1 MIGFKRVYKDMNKQ
15 EQNFVQMV
23 TDFYQVHGR
32 HTLPWRQTKD
42 PYRILVSEVML
53 QQTQVDRVIPKYKEF
68 LKAFPTWGSLAVA
81 PLGAVLLCWQGLG
94 YNRRAKML
102 HECANAIVR
111 DYGGKL
117 PNDEMKLRGLPGIG
131 PYTARAVLAFA
142 FGIAK
147 PLIETN
153 VRTVYI
159 HHFFKNETDV
169 TDAMLLPYI
178 ERTLAQDNPRD
189 WYYALMDYGSHL
201 KRTVGNNITKSKH
214 YTKRS
219 TFKGSDRQIRGAII
233 RLLTQEQKLTRTKL
247 ITSLT
252 FDALRIDAQLERLVE
267 EEMVVKV
274 KQSYS
279 LPT

>member
-1 MIGFKRVYKDMNKQ
+1 MTGTEKR
-15 EQNFVQMV
+15 FVQTV
-23 TDFYQVHGR
+23 LEFYEVGGR
-32 HTLPWRQTKD
+32 HGLPWRQTKD

-53 QQTQVDRVIPKYKEF
+53 QQTQVDRVIPKYNEF
-68 LKAFPTWGSLAVA
+68 LKAFPTISALAEA
-81 PLGAVLLCWQGLG
+81 PLGAVLGHWQGLG

-102 HECANAIVR
+102 HECAKVVVR
-111 DYGGKL
+111 DFGGKL
-117 PNDEMKLRGLPGIG
+117 PKDETKLRTLPGIG

-142 FGIAK
+142 FGIAE

-159 HHFFKNETDV
+159 HHFFADETDV

-178 ERTLAQDNPRD
+178 KRTLPLDNPRA

-214 YTKRS
+214 YTKQS

-233 RLLTQEQKLTRTKL
+233 KLLATGNKLSYLKLKTQLPFDEVRL
-247 ITSLT
+247 
-252 FDALRIDAQLERLVE
+252 AAQLERLIE
-267 EEMVVKV
+267 EGMVIKTSRLY
-274 KQSYS
+274 Q
-279 LPT
+279 LPS

>member
-1 MIGFKRVYKDMNKQ
+1 MQKSEQAFIQTVWQFYK
-15 EQNFVQMV
+15 
-23 TDFYQVHGR
+23 TAGR

-53 QQTQVDRVIPKYKEF
+53 QQTQVDRVIPKYQEF
-68 LKAFPTWGSLAVA
+68 LTAFPNFGALAEA
-81 PLGAVLLCWQGLG
+81 PLGTVLRHWQGLG

-102 HECANAIVR
+102 HECAKAVVR

-117 PNDEMKLRGLPGIG
+117 PKDETKLRSLPGIG

-142 FGIAK
+142 FGVAE

-159 HHFFKNETDV
+159 HHFFSDETDV
-169 TDAMLLPYI
+169 TDTMLLPYI
-178 ERTLAQDNPRD
+178 ERTLARDNPRE

-214 YTKRS
+214 YTKQA

-233 RLLTQEQKLTRTKL
+233 RQLTIDGSLSYKTLLVAVP
-247 ITSLT
+247 
-252 FDALRIDAQLERLVE
+252 FDELRVAAQLERLLE
-267 EEMVVKV
+267 EKMIVKRR
-274 KQSYS
+274 SYYR
-279 LPT
+279 LPD

>member
-1 MIGFKRVYKDMNKQ
+1 MTSTEKR
-15 EQNFVQMV
+15 FVQTV
-23 TDFYQVHGR
+23 WDFYKENGR
-32 HTLPWRQTKD
+32 HTLLWRQTKD

-53 QQTQVDRVIPKYKEF
+53 QQTQVDRVIPKYEEF
-68 LKAFPTWGSLAVA
+68 LAAFPTFGALAEA
-81 PLGAVLLCWQGLG
+81 PLGAVLGHWQGLG

-102 HECANAIVR
+102 HECAKAVVR

-117 PNDEMKLRGLPGIG
+117 PKDEVKLRALPGIG

-142 FGIAK
+142 FCIAK

-159 HHFFKNETDV
+159 HHFFPDDTDV

-178 ERTLAQDNPRD
+178 ERTLSQDNPRA
-189 WYYALMDYGSHL
+189 WYYALMDYGSYL

-214 YTKRS
+214 YTKQS

-233 RLLTQEQKLTRTKL
+233 RQLTTLGSLSYKKLLLAVP
-247 ITSLT
+247 
-252 FDALRIDAQLERLVE
+252 FDELRVAAQLERLIE
-267 EEMVVKV
+267 EGMVVKV

>member
-1 MIGFKRVYKDMNKQ
+1 MISAEKR
-15 EQNFVQMV
+15 FVQTV
-23 TDFYQVHGR
+23 WEFYTSKGR

-53 QQTQVDRVIPKYKEF
+53 QQTQVDRVMPKYQEF
-68 LKAFPTWGSLAVA
+68 LKAFPTFAVLADA
-81 PLGAVLLCWQGLG
+81 PLGAVLGHWQGLG

-102 HECANAIVR
+102 HECAKAVVSEYR
-111 DYGGKL
+111 GKL
-117 PNDEMKLRGLPGIG
+117 PKDEAKLRALPGIG

-142 FGIAK
+142 FGIAE

-159 HHFFKNETDV
+159 HHFFTDETDV

-178 ERTLAQDNPRD
+178 ERTLPLDNPRA
-189 WYYALMDYGSHL
+189 WYYALMDYGSYL

-214 YTKRS
+214 YTKQS

-233 RLLTQEQKLTRTKL
+233 RQLTTFGSLSYKKLLAA
-247 ITSLT
+247 LT
-252 FDALRIDAQLERLVE
+252 FDELRVAAQLERLIE
-267 EEMVVKV
+267 EGMVVKV

-279 LPT
+279 LPQ

>member
-1 MIGFKRVYKDMNKQ
+1 MTGTEKR
-15 EQNFVQMV
+15 FVQTV
-23 TDFYQVHGR
+23 WDFYASQGR

-42 PYRILVSEVML
+42 PYRILVSEMML
-53 QQTQVDRVIPKYKEF
+53 QQTQVDRVIPKYKDF
-68 LKAFPTWGSLAVA
+68 LKAFPSFGSLAKA
-81 PLGAVLLCWQGLG
+81 PLGAVLGHWQGLG

-102 HECANAIVR
+102 HECAKAVVR
-111 DYGGKL
+111 EYDGKL
-117 PNDEMKLRGLPGIG
+117 PEDEAKLRALPGIG

-142 FGIAK
+142 FGVAES
-147 PLIETN
+147 LIETN

-159 HHFFKNETDV
+159 HHFFPNETDV
-169 TDAMLLPYI
+169 TDSMLLPYI
-178 ERTLAQDNPRD
+178 ERTLPVDNPRE

-214 YTKRS
+214 YTKQS

-233 RLLTQEQKLTRTKL
+233 RELTDVGSLSYKKLLAVVP
-247 ITSLT
+247 
-252 FDALRIDAQLERLVE
+252 FDELRVAAQLERLIE
-267 EEMVVKV
+267 EGMVAKV

>member
-1 MIGFKRVYKDMNKQ
+1 MNKQ
-15 EQNFVQMV
+15 ERDFVQSV
-23 TDFYQVHGR
+23 WQFYQVNGR

-53 QQTQVDRVIPKYKEF
+53 QQTQVDRVIPKYQEF
-68 LKAFPTWGSLAVA
+68 LAAFPTFGALAEA
-81 PLGAVLLCWQGLG
+81 PLGAVLLHWQGLG

-102 HECANAIVR
+102 HECAKAVVR

-117 PNDEMKLRGLPGIG
+117 PKDEAKLRALPGIG

-142 FGIAK
+142 FGIAL

-159 HHFFKNETDV
+159 HHSFADETDV

-178 ERTLAQDNPRD
+178 ERTLSQDNPRA

-201 KRTVGNNITKSKH
+201 KRTVGNNISKSKH
-214 YTKRS
+214 YTKQS

-233 RLLTQEQKLTRTKL
+233 RQLTTYSSLSYKKLLVAVP
-247 ITSLT
+247 
-252 FDALRIDAQLERLVE
+252 FDELRVVAQLERLIE
-267 EEMVVKV
+267 EGMVIKYGR
-274 KQSYS
+274 SYQ
-279 LPT
+279 LPN

>member
-1 MIGFKRVYKDMNKQ
+1 
-15 EQNFVQMV
+15 
-23 TDFYQVHGR
+23 
-32 HTLPWRQTKD
+32 
-42 PYRILVSEVML
+42 ML

-68 LKAFPTWGSLAVA
+68 LKAFPTMRALAKA
-81 PLGAVLLCWQGLG
+81 SLGAVLGHWQGLG

-102 HECANAIVR
+102 HECAKAIVR

-117 PNDEMKLRGLPGIG
+117 PKDEAKLRALPGIG

-142 FGIAK
+142 FGIAE

-159 HHFFKNETDV
+159 HHFFKDETDV

-178 ERTLAQDNPRD
+178 ERTLPQDNPRA
-189 WYYALMDYGSHL
+189 WYYALMDYGSYL

-214 YTKRS
+214 YTKQS
-219 TFKGSDRQIRGAII
+219 TFKGSDRQIRGVII
-233 RLLTQEQKLTRTKL
+233 RELTTPHTLSYKKLLV
-247 ITSLT
+247 SVP
-252 FDALRIDAQLERLVE
+252 FDELRVAAQLERLIE
-267 EEMVVKV
+267 EGMVVKV

-279 LPT
+279 LPI

>member
-1 MIGFKRVYKDMNKQ
+1 MQKREKDFIQ
-15 EQNFVQMV
+15 TVW
-23 TDFYQVHGR
+23 DFYTSSGR
-32 HTLPWRQTKD
+32 HKLPWRQTKD

-53 QQTQVDRVIPKYKEF
+53 QQTQVDRVIPKYKAF
-68 LKAFPTWGSLAVA
+68 LKAFPTFASLADA
-81 PLGAVLLCWQGLG
+81 PLGAVLGHWQGLG

-102 HECANAIVR
+102 HECAKAVVS

-117 PNDEMKLRGLPGIG
+117 PQDEAKLRALPGIG

-142 FGIAK
+142 FGIAN

-159 HHFFKNETDV
+159 HHFFGDKTDI
-169 TDAMLLPYI
+169 TDAEILSYMI
-178 ERTLAQDNPRD
+178 ETLDKENPRE

-214 YTKRS
+214 YTKQS

-233 RLLTQEQKLTRTKL
+233 RQLTTLGSLSYKKLL
-247 ITSLT
+247 IAVP
-252 FDALRIDAQLERLVE
+252 FDELRVAAQLERLIE
-267 EEMVVKV
+267 EGMVVKV

>member
-1 MIGFKRVYKDMNKQ
+1 MTGTEKR
-15 EQNFVQMV
+15 FVQTV
-23 TDFYQVHGR
+23 WDFYKTNGR
-32 HTLPWRQTKD
+32 HQLPWRQTKD

-68 LKAFPTWGSLAVA
+68 LKAFPTMSALAKA
-81 PLGAVLLCWQGLG
+81 SLGAVLGHWQGLG

-102 HECANAIVR
+102 HECAKAAVR

-117 PNDEMKLRGLPGIG
+117 PQDEAKLRALPGIG
-131 PYTARAVLAFA
+131 QYTARAVLAFA
-142 FGIAK
+142 FGVAE

-159 HHFFKNETDV
+159 HHFFADETDV

-178 ERTLAQDNPRD
+178 ERSLPLDNSRA

-214 YTKRS
+214 YTKQS

-233 RLLTQEQKLTRTKL
+233 RELTTLHTLSYKKLLVAVP
-247 ITSLT
+247 
-252 FDALRIDAQLERLVE
+252 FDELRVAAQLERLIE
-267 EEMVVKV
+267 EGMVAKV
-274 KQSYS
+274 KLSYS

>member
-1 MIGFKRVYKDMNKQ
+1 MQKLERDFIQTVWQFYK
-15 EQNFVQMV
+15 
-23 TDFYQVHGR
+23 TAGR

-53 QQTQVDRVIPKYKEF
+53 QQTQVDRVIPKYDEF
-68 LKAFPTWGSLAVA
+68 LKVFPTWGSLAEA
-81 PLGAVLLCWQGLG
+81 PLGAVLGHWQGLG

-102 HECANAIVR
+102 HECAKAVVR

-117 PNDEMKLRGLPGIG
+117 PKDEAKLRSLPGIG

-142 FGIAK
+142 FGVAE

-159 HHFFKNETDV
+159 HHFFGDKTDISDADILSYMIETLDK
-169 TDAMLLPYI
+169 
-178 ERTLAQDNPRD
+178 ENPRD

-214 YTKRS
+214 YTKQS

-233 RLLTQEQKLTRTKL
+233 RELTTLHTLSYKKILVTVP
-247 ITSLT
+247 
-252 FDALRIDAQLERLVE
+252 FDELRIAAQLERLIE
-267 EEMVVKV
+267 EGMVIKNGR
-274 KQSYS
+274 SYQ
-279 LPT
+279 LPS